1 VNPGH
6 DQFFASS
13 HPGST
18 LKPTD
23 FPITTGDIVGSQGTI
38 DGNYLGLSGGSSD
51 NYLVIEDHLFNV
63 NGVNQRQ
70 VTGRNAPSAVNAIFY
85 FRNFWD
91 GRANNSFNGV
101 DPFGPVNQ
109 ETAVVYQLINGA
121 PAWVKVKI
129 PNASLASQAV
139 GPPNNPVEM
148 AFAGRTFSELGRKM
162 LGLTPLALQT
172 VDARDSQLGKYA
184 AAPTGLKTT
193 YADMI
198 KAAFDPKWW
207 NYAGPVAG
215 GYTMMESNFS
225 LYFGLSVMLYESTLV
240 SDQTPF
246 DSYMRGN
253 NAALTASQKEGL
265 KVYEGRGRCKG
276 CHGGAELSAA
286 TVSQVSND
294 PLKGFFNTAVRP
306 LAEDG
311 GDILQP
317 GQGKFKTPQL
327 RNIELNGPYF
337 HDGSASTLMQVVD
350 FYNRG
355 GDFPSDFTDNDVR
368 ALGLSDA
375 EKAALV
381 DFMVALTDER
391 VRWERAPF
399 DHPSLELPNGPYMPA
414 VGATGRSSAPLR
426 TFLGLDPR
434 TR

>member
-1 VNPGH
+1 
-6 DQFFASS
+6 
-13 HPGST
+13 
-18 LKPTD
+18 
-23 FPITTGDIVGSQGTI
+23 
-38 DGNYLGLSGGSSD
+38 
-51 NYLVIEDHLFNV
+51 
-63 NGVNQRQ
+63 
-70 VTGRNAPSAVNAIFY
+70 
-85 FRNFWD
+85 
-91 GRANNSFNGV
+91 
-101 DPFGPVNQ
+101 
-109 ETAVVYQLINGA
+109 
-121 PAWVKVKI
+121 
-129 PNASLASQAV
+129 
-139 GPPNNPVEM
+139 M
-148 AFAGRTFSELGRKM
+148 AFAGRTFPDLGRKM
-162 LGLTPLALQT
+162 LGLKPLALQT
-172 VDARDSQLGKYA
+172 VDPRDSQLGKYA
-184 AAPTGLKTT
+184 AVPTGLNTT
-193 YADMI
+193 YANMI

-207 NYAGPVAG
+207 NYEGPVAG
-215 GYTMMESNFS
+215 GYSMMESNFS

-246 DSYMRGN
+246 DSYLRGN
-253 NAALTASQKEGL
+253 NAALTASQKAGL
-265 KVYEGRGRCKG
+265 KVYEGRGRCNP
-276 CHGGAELSAA
+276 CHGGAELSEA

-294 PLKGFFNTAVRP
+294 PLKGFLNTAVRP

-327 RNIELNGPYF
+327 RNVELNGPYF

-375 EKAALV
+375 EKVALV

-426 TFLGLDPR
+426 TFLGLDPKSR
-434 TR
+434 